1 MMVLPA
7 TVMGQLDEEKR
18 EMMESVMTKV
28 VQKTGAELAEMQA
41 ALDKSRKTTSVANE
55 DKEELE
61 AKVVK
66 LRAQAVVN
74 ENLSDALVKE
84 RQKKLNVE
92 EERDDLQD
100 KLAGME
106 ARLNAKI
113 DRHQE
118 EKDRLKKDK
127 DKAEEVAKEKA
138 AHEKHRVE
146 EQLLKAA
153 KEMEK

>member
-41 ALDKSRKTTSVANE
+41 AMGKSRKTTSVANE

-118 EKDRLKKDK
+118 EK
-127 DKAEEVAKEKA
+127 E
-138 AHEKHRVE
+138 
-146 EQLLKAA
+146 LLKQ
-153 KEMEK
+153 EKFKI